1 LAAWNGISVS
11 LRNEASELRHNSASS
26 LKEQPLDRRNTKARF
41 STKMSSSIQN
51 RWRLTG
57 KPEVIHLDVKP
68 AARTFVT
75 EQGEPTI
82 DDQVDEMPTI
92 RQLAF
97 DFHLSMSDSAIMHS
111 SRSSRARS
119 GHWRLLF
126 RNHNQEVEDLTAA
139 LRAHGISDDEFVA
152 PTMGEEFSLPCPLAA
167 LF

>member
-57 KPEVIHLDVKP
+57 NPEVIHLDVKP

-82 DDQVDEMPTI
+82 EDQVDEMPTFRPSGKSLREI
-92 RQLAF
+92 CEHQRVYEHPSSSLWPNGIKLSTSRLAIGTKTSF
-97 DFHLSMSDSAIMHS
+97 MKANQTTKRPMPNTSDCREETMTSLS
-111 SRSSRARS
+111 
-119 GHWRLLF
+119 G
-126 RNHNQEVEDLTAA
+126 
-139 LRAHGISDDEFVA
+139 
-152 PTMGEEFSLPCPLAA
+152 
-167 LF
+167 